1 MSKNHNITEM
11 PYAKWL
17 EQSLSDISALP
28 IRGIAIVGITED
40 GDAYTNY
47 YNTSMADKLVLAG
60 FINQDAMFDSMAANG
75 IIDYDY
81 PEDDDE
87 DDETDDVKKDDV

>member
-28 IRGIAIVGITED
+28 IRGIAIVGITEG

-47 YNTSMADKLVLAG
+47 YNTSMADKLVLSG
-60 FINQDAMFDSMAANG
+60 LINQDAMFDSMASNG
-75 IIDYDY
+75 IIEY
-81 PEDDDE
+81 EDDDE
-87 DDETDDVKKDDV
+87 EAEDVKEDE

>member
-28 IRGIAIVGITED
+28 IRGIAIVGITEG

-47 YNTSMADKLVLAG
+47 YNASMADKLVLSG
-60 FINQDAMFDSMAANG
+60 LINQDAMFDSMAANG
-75 IIDYDY
+75 IIEY
-81 PEDDDE
+81 EDDDE
-87 DDETDDVKKDDV
+87 ETEDAEENE

>member
-28 IRGIAIVGITED
+28 IRGIAIVGI
-40 GDAYTNY
+40 
-47 YNTSMADKLVLAG
+47 
-60 FINQDAMFDSMAANG
+60 
-75 IIDYDY
+75 IDY
-81 PEDDDE
+81 
-87 DDETDDVKKDDV
+87 

>member
-60 FINQDAMFDSMAANG
+60 LINQDAMFDSMAANG
-75 IIDYDY
+75 VIDY
-81 PEDDDE
+81 EDDE
-87 DDETDDVKKDDV
+87 DDETNDIKEDDV